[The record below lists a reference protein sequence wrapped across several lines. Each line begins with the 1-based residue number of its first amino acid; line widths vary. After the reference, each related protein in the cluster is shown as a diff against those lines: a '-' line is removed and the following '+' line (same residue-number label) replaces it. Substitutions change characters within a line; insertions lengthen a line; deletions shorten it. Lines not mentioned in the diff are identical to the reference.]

1 MKGVFF
7 MYYNYYNYQDGD
19 RQFILP
25 FLLGGLV
32 GGAAVGISRP
42 RPVVATNYPTY
53 GRYPYYGYGS
63 PYNYYPYYRY

>member
-1 MKGVFF
+1 
-7 MYYNYYNYQDGD
+7 MYHNNYYNYDGD
-19 RQFILP
+19 RFIVP

-42 RPVVATNYPTY
+42 RPVIATNYPSY
-53 GRYPYYGYGS
+53 GPYPYYGY